1 MRKRLKGRS
10 EPAVGEGR
18 LASGRIDF
26 PTIDNPDRRDRGCA
40 DRLQLNPLWDERARH
55 ENPAF
60 VRLLLDGLSGEQ
72 LGKVAEATARAVRI
86 FSGQELLRLD
96 TDVRG
101 YLMYLE
107 NVRILSAT
115 QRELVIDRLMALE
128 ADEIDIEQVKWVVL
142 MVLFSQPG
150 QESAYAQMEDL
161 VFEERS
167 DALH

>member
-1 MRKRLKGRS
+1 MKDNVLDLLIYLFENYMGTDD
-10 EPAVGEGR
+10 EPR
-18 LASGRIDF
+18 
-26 PTIDNPDRRDRGCA
+26 PDRATLKVELDKAGFAEA
-40 DRLQLNPLWDERARH
+40 DVERAL
-55 ENPAF
+55 EW
-60 VRLLLDGLSGEQ
+60 LDGLSGEQ

-86 FSGQELLRLD
+86 FNGQELLRLD

-107 NVRILSAT
+107 NVRILSGT

-128 ADEIDIEQVKWVVL
+128 ADEIDIDQVKWVVL
-142 MVLFSQPG
+142 MVLFNQPG

>member
-1 MRKRLKGRS
+1 VKDNVLDLLIYLFENYMS
-10 EPAVGEGR
+10 ADDEPR
-18 LASGRIDF
+18 
-26 PTIDNPDRRDRGCA
+26 PDRNTLKVELDKAGFTEP
-40 DRLQLNPLWDERARH
+40 DIERAL
-55 ENPAF
+55 EW
-60 VRLLLDGLSGEQ
+60 LDGLSGEQ
-72 LGKVAEATARAVRI
+72 LGKVTDATARAVRI
-86 FSGQELLRLD
+86 FNSQELVRLD

-107 NVRILSAT
+107 HVRILSGAE
-115 QRELVIDRLMALE
+115 RELVIDRLMALD

>member
-1 MRKRLKGRS
+1 MKDNVLDLLIYMFENYMS
-10 EPAVGEGR
+10 TDDEPR
-18 LASGRIDF
+18 
-26 PTIDNPDRRDRGCA
+26 PDRQILKLELDKAGFVEP
-40 DRLQLNPLWDERARH
+40 DIGRA
-55 ENPAF
+55 
-60 VRLLLDGLSGEQ
+60 LTWLDGLAGEQ
-72 LGKVAEATARAVRI
+72 LGQVAEATARAVRV
-86 FSGQELLRLD
+86 FSGQELARLD

-107 NVRILSAT
+107 NVRILSGN
-115 QRELVIDRLMALE
+115 QRELVIDRLMALD

-161 VFEERS
+161 VFEDRS

>member
-1 MRKRLKGRS
+1 VKDNVLDLLIYMFENYMS
-10 EPAVGEGR
+10 TDDEPR
-18 LASGRIDF
+18 
-26 PTIDNPDRRDRGCA
+26 PDRQILKLELDKAGFVEP
-40 DRLQLNPLWDERARH
+40 DIGRA
-55 ENPAF
+55 
-60 VRLLLDGLSGEQ
+60 LTWLDGLAGEQ
-72 LGKVAEATARAVRI
+72 LGQVAEATARAVRV
-86 FSGQELLRLD
+86 FSGQELARLD

-107 NVRILSAT
+107 NVRILSGN
-115 QRELVIDRLMALE
+115 QRELVIDRLMALD

-161 VFEERS
+161 VFEDRT